1 MENQYYLAERAAK
14 LRYLLVKALHG
25 AGSGHPGGS
34 LSCADV
40 MTYLYFDKM
49 NVSPDK
55 AKDPDRDRF
64 VLSKGHACPAL
75 YSALAMRGYFP
86 EEELWGLRKSSSV
99 LQGHPDM
106 VRIAGV
112 DMTTGSLGQGVSAA
126 CGIALAGKADGR
138 AYKVYTILGDGEIQ
152 EGQVWEAA
160 MFASHYKLS
169 NLCVILDWNGLQIDG
184 PVAEVMN
191 PTPHDK
197 KFEAFGFNVISI
209 DGHNLDEIEAAF
221 KAARACTDRPT
232 AIIAKTVK
240 GKGVSF
246 MENEAG
252 WHGNA
257 PNAEQY
263 ETAKA
268 ELEAALAALN

>member
-1 MENQYYLAERAAK
+1 
-14 LRYLLVKALHG
+14 
-25 AGSGHPGGS
+25 
-34 LSCADV
+34 
-40 MTYLYFDKM
+40 
-49 NVSPDK
+49 
-55 AKDPDRDRF
+55 
-64 VLSKGHACPAL
+64 
-75 YSALAMRGYFP
+75 
-86 EEELWGLRKSSSV
+86 
-99 LQGHPDM
+99 
-106 VRIAGV
+106 
-112 DMTTGSLGQGVSAA
+112 
-126 CGIALAGKADGR
+126 
-138 AYKVYTILGDGEIQ
+138 
-152 EGQVWEAA
+152 

-246 MENEAG
+246 MENRVG
-252 WHGNA
+252 WHGKA
-257 PNAEQY
+257 PNADEY
-263 ETAKA
+263 AVAMNDLK
-268 ELEAALAALN
+268 